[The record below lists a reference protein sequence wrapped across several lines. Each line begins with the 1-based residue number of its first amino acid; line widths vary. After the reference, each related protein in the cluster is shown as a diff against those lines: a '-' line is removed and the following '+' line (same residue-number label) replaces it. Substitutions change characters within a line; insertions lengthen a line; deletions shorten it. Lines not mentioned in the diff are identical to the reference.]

1 MARTARKVRTSSSGV
16 VPRVVATAAAKEVQK
31 ASAKKKREAKEAQ
44 KASAKKKREGKEAQ
58 KASEKQ
64 ARDEQKQKKKKE
76 KKKKAQLFSKSEF
89 R

>member
-16 VPRVVATAAAKEVQK
+16 PRVVATAVQK
-31 ASAKKKREAKEAQ
+31 AAAKKKREAKEAQ
-44 KASAKKKREGKEAQ
+44 KAKKREAKEAQ
-58 KASEKQ
+58 KAK
-64 ARDEQKQKKKKE
+64 RDEEKKKKE